1 MKLGRISFFHTSLAL
16 NITPGSCDYSKD
28 VPSRVANDV
37 DTGQPW
43 LRKEEKLIKRWKK
56 NSVGTCFYFINYF
69 FHLHPLFILKPKN
82 F

>member
-1 MKLGRISFFHTSLAL
+1 MKLGGISFFPYISLAL
-16 NITPGSCDYSKD
+16 NIQPGSCDYSKD

-43 LRKEEKLIKRWKK
+43 LRKEEKLIKRWNK

-69 FHLHPLFILKPKN
+69 FNLLY
-82 F
+82 